1 MCQKMRKKRQKNC
14 LMISKKKMH
23 KLLTGLGEYQIVVLT
38 ISYAYSKKSCD
49 GLKKRVME
57 VS

>member
-1 MCQKMRKKRQKNC
+1 
-14 LMISKKKMH
+14 MH

-49 GLKKRVME
+49 GLKKCVME
-57 VS
+57 MSWFKFGQIEGVSKNLR